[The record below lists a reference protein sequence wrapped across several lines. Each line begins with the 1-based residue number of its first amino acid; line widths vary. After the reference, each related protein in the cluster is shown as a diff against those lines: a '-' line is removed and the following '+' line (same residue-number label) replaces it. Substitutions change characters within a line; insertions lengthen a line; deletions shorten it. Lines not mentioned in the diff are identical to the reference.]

1 MTAEAAPIGDL
12 TAEGQPGFD
21 YTRLIRALGYVL
33 VALAIL
39 SAGATFF
46 TLTGLTTV
54 APTPDVVFTAMLVNG
69 ALVGALLLI
78 VLWEIVSLIVAS
90 RKGRAAA
97 RLHIR
102 IVGVFSLVAAAPA
115 VILALAA
122 SFSLD
127 RGLDNWFST
136 RTRAIVDTSLSIAQ
150 AYAEQQALLL
160 RADLLAAKAV
170 VETSPVTSEGDQ
182 SRIRELLATISS
194 ARNLPGLFLVGP
206 DGALIAQSSPT
217 GSDAFPPP
225 VEAAIDQARV
235 APNEVALIAPSGN
248 SHIIGGV
255 TALAGFQ
262 NAYLY
267 AARPLDQ
274 RVNRYLAMTNDS
286 VAEYRLL
293 EATRLGMQVA
303 FGILFIGITIVVILS
318 AIWLGI
324 GFANR
329 LVNPIR
335 RLIDAAKEVSEGNL
349 NVSVKPRSSDGDVGA
364 LGTTFNTMTSQLRG
378 QREQLIAASEI
389 NDSRRRFIEAVLSG
403 VSAGVIGIDADGRVT
418 IVNRTAVQMLGN
430 TGEVVDANILELVPE
445 LEKVVTASYRDN
457 RPEHREQ
464 ITLVRSGRERTMNVR
479 VTTERSSSGA
489 SGYVI
494 TLDDITDL
502 VTAQRSSAWADI
514 ARRIA
519 HEIKN
524 PLTPIQLS
532 AERLRRKFGKVI
544 TEDREV
550 FDQCTDTIVRQ
561 VGDIGRMVDEFSSFA
576 RMPKPTFVAG
586 NLSDSIREA
595 MFLISVSQPDIA
607 FDRDLPKE
615 PLEVSFDS
623 RLMGQAL
630 ANVIKNATEAIHA
643 LPPENADKGKILVKA
658 KAEGSFIVVDVID
671 NGIGLPRE
679 NRHRL
684 LEPYVTTREK
694 GTGLGLA
701 IVTKIIEEHGGRV
714 ELLDAPA
721 VAEGGRGAMIRIT
734 LTRLDATSKA
744 GDATEDPGTNGTG
757 VGALVEQEVVG

>member
-1 MTAEAAPIGDL
+1 M
-12 TAEGQPGFD
+12 AEGIAEQPAKADFS
-21 YTRLIRALGYVL
+21 RLVRPLGYLL
-33 VALAIL
+33 VVLAIAA
-39 SAGATFF
+39 AGGTFF
-46 TLTGLTTV
+46 ILTGLTSV
-54 APTPDVVFTAMLVNG
+54 APTPDVVFAAMWING
-69 ALVGALLLI
+69 GLVGALMLMVI
-78 VLWEIVSLIVAS
+78 WEVVSLLVAG

-102 IVGVFSLVAAAPA
+102 IVAAFSLVAAAPA

-160 RADLLAAKAV
+160 RADILSVKGTLEQSTTLLEGDGTRFRTLLA
-170 VETSPVTSEGDQ
+170 SL
-182 SRIRELLATISS
+182 SRE
-194 ARNLPGLFLVGP
+194 RNLPGLFLVG
-206 DGALIAQSSPT
+206 DETELIMQASPT
-217 GSDAFPPP
+217 GSTSFPPP
-225 VEAAIDQARV
+225 VQEAVDQAKV
-235 APNEVALIAPSGN
+235 QPDDVALITPAAN
-248 SHIIGGV
+248 SNIIGAV
-255 TALAGFQ
+255 TGLQGMP
-262 NAYLY
+262 NAFLY
-267 AARPLDQ
+267 AARPLDA

-286 VAEYRLL
+286 VAEYRVL
-293 EATRLGMQVA
+293 EATRFGMQVA
-303 FGILFIGITIVVILS
+303 FGILFLGITVVVILS

-335 RLIDAAKEVSEGNL
+335 RLIDAAKEVSLGNL
-349 NVSVKPRSSDGDVGA
+349 NVAVKPRSSDGDVGA
-364 LGTTFNTMTSQLRG
+364 LGTTFNTMTAQLRG
-378 QREQLIAASEI
+378 QREQLITASEI
-389 NDSRRRFIEAVLSG
+389 NDSRRRFTEAVLSG
-403 VSAGVIGIDADGRVT
+403 VSAGVIGVDPAGKVT
-418 IVNRTAVQMLGN
+418 IANRTAVQMIDHDGQIA
-430 TGEVVDANILELVPE
+430 DMNILEMVPE
-445 LEKVVTASYRDN
+445 LETVVTAAVRDN
-457 RPEHREQ
+457 RPEHRDQ
-464 ITLVRSGRERTMNVR
+464 ITLVRGGRERTLNIR
-479 VTTERSSSGA
+479 VTTERTAGEA
-489 SGYVI
+489 HGYVI

-532 AERLRRKFGKVI
+532 AERLKRKFGKTI
-544 TEDREV
+544 SDDREV
-550 FDQCTDTIVRQ
+550 FDQCTDTIIRQ

-576 RMPKPTFVAG
+576 RMPKPTFAAG

-595 MFLISVSQPDIA
+595 TFLISVSQPDIE
-607 FDRDLPKE
+607 FERDLPTE
-615 PLEVSFDS
+615 PLRVSFDN

-643 LPPENADKGKILVKA
+643 LPPETAEKGKVKVSA
-658 KAEGSFIVVDVID
+658 RVDGPSIVVDVID

-684 LEPYVTTREK
+684 LEPYVTTRDK

-714 ELLDAPA
+714 ELMDAPA

-734 LTRLDATSKA
+734 VPRLETSTA
-744 GDATEDPGTNGTG
+744 ANEAAERAMAEVAEGLSADEESERA
-757 VGALVEQEVVG
+757 VG

>member
-1 MTAEAAPIGDL
+1 MTAEAAPISEL
-12 TAEGQPGFD
+12 TPENQPGID

-46 TLTGLTTV
+46 TLTGMTTV
-54 APTPDVVFTAMLVNG
+54 APTPDVVFMAMVING
-69 ALVGALLLI
+69 ALVGALVLV
-78 VLWEIVSLIVAS
+78 VLWEVVSLIVAS
-90 RKGRAAA
+90 RRGRAAA

-136 RTRAIVDTSLSIAQ
+136 RTRAIVDNSLSIAQ

-160 RADLLAAKAV
+160 SADLLAARAAI
-170 VETSPVTSEGDQ
+170 Q
-182 SRIRELLATISS
+182 SAPEMEDGEPTQLAALLARVSTE
-194 ARNLPGLFLVGP
+194 RNLPGLFIVGS
-206 DGALIAQSSPT
+206 DAALIAQSSPT
-217 GSDAFPPP
+217 GSDSFPPP
-225 VEAAIDQARV
+225 VEEAVNKARQN
-235 APNEVALIAPSGN
+235 PNNVALIAPAGN
-248 SHIIGGV
+248 NHIIGGV
-255 TALAGFQ
+255 TAMSGFA
-262 NAYLY
+262 NAFLY
-267 AARPLDQ
+267 AARPLDP

-286 VAEYRLL
+286 VAEYRAL

-324 GFANR
+324 GFANG

-335 RLIDAAKEVSEGNL
+335 RLIDAAKEVSHGNL
-349 NVSVKPRSSDGDVGA
+349 NVSVQPRSSDGDVGA
-364 LGTTFNTMTSQLRG
+364 LGTTFNTMTAQLRG
-378 QREQLIAASEI
+378 QREQLVAASEL
-389 NDSRRRFIEAVLSG
+389 NDSRRRFTEAVLSG

-418 IVNRTAVQMLGN
+418 IVNRTAAQMLGN
-430 TGEVVDANILELVPE
+430 SGEIIDANILDLVPE
-445 LEKVVTASYRDN
+445 LEKVVTASYRDA
-457 RPEHREQ
+457 RPEHRDQ
-464 ITLVRSGRERTMNVR
+464 ITLVRGGRERTLNIR
-479 VTTERSSSGA
+479 VTTERTNAGA

-502 VTAQRSSAWADI
+502 VSAQRSSAWADI

-532 AERLRRKFGKVI
+532 AERLKRKFGKVI

-586 NLSDSIREA
+586 NLSDSVREA
-595 MFLISVSQPDIA
+595 IFLISVSQPDIQ
-607 FDRDLPKE
+607 FDRDLPRE
-615 PLEVSFDS
+615 PLNVSFDS

-643 LPPENADKGKILVKA
+643 LPSDIEERGRIQVRGRE
-658 KAEGSFIVVDVID
+658 EGASIVVDVID

-734 LTRLDATSKA
+734 LPRLDTTSQA
-744 GDATEDPGTNGTG
+744 GDATDNDAAAATPSTQS
-757 VGALVEQEVVG
+757 VEQEAVG